1 MDRYDP
7 NEWTKSF
14 VSENQSFCL
23 EQLRSTNNRVIELL
37 QNGDYAPAVAGLD
50 RILNGLITM
59 LNAGGDYRS
68 QICLFSWIEA
78 DILLFGVDAPE
89 DKRRQNALQ
98 ILEDARDFAKS
109 ETTRQNISSMI
120 SDVRSGKS
128 IHSLRQDYGSD
139 FPTDEIGLLRDLNS
153 KLVLTTQ
160 SSSTSTQSSSS
171 DSSSGCCSGCF
182 GKLIILAII
191 IAALYFVAVNVF
203 KVDMDSLKEFSPT
216 PINTE
221 SSIEMDTYD
230 FDC

>member
-7 NEWTKSF
+7 NEWTRSF
-14 VSENQSFCL
+14 VAENQAFCL

-78 DILLFGVDAPE
+78 NILLFGVDAPE
-89 DKRRQNALQ
+89 EKRRQNALQ
-98 ILEDARDFAKS
+98 ILEDAKDFAKS
-109 ETTRQNISSMI
+109 ETTKQNISSMI
-120 SDVRSGKS
+120 SDVRSGRS
-128 IHSLRQDYGSD
+128 IQSLRQDYSSD
-139 FPTDEIGLLRDLNS
+139 FPAEEIDLLRDLNS
-153 KLVLTTQ
+153 KLVMTTQ
-160 SSSTSTQSSSS
+160 SSSSSSSSNYSSSS
-171 DSSSGCCSGCF
+171 DSSSGCGGCF

-203 KVDMDSLKEFSPT
+203 KVDLF
-216 PINTE
+216 
-221 SSIEMDTYD
+221 
-230 FDC
+230 

>member
-7 NEWTKSF
+7 NEWTRSF
-14 VSENQSFCL
+14 VAENQAFCL

-59 LNAGGDYRS
+59 VNAGGDYRS

-89 DKRRQNALQ
+89 DRRRQNALQ
-98 ILEDARDFAKS
+98 ILEDAKDFAKS

-120 SDVRSGKS
+120 SDVRSGRS
-128 IHSLRQDYGSD
+128 IQSLRQDYGSD
-139 FPTDEIGLLRDLNS
+139 FPTEEIGLLRDLNS

-171 DSSSGCCSGCF
+171 DSSSGCGTGCF

-191 IAALYFVAVNVF
+191 IAALYFVAVNIF
-203 KVDMDSLKEFSPT
+203 KYGLL
-216 PINTE
+216 I
-221 SSIEMDTYD
+221 
-230 FDC
+230 